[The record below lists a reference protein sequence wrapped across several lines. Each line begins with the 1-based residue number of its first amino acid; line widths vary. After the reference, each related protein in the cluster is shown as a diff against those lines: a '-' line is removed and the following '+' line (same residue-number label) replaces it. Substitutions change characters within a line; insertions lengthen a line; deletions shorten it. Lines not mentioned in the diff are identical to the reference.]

1 MKWTVAIGCIL
12 ALTSPI
18 ITHSNEI
25 QQQAGVPELSFDDL
39 RYRLGYDVYLA
50 NKNLAAAWQ
59 VANKALSA
67 DANNL
72 FWLQRFAQVSEWI
85 GKPVEALAA
94 WRTYAQASNQQAAW
108 DNVGRLAEA
117 LYDDETL
124 LLYQKRVVGLNHNNE
139 AAIIKLVATYERLG
153 QPLEGLAFLQQLGKK
168 SQAKRTLLTAE
179 ANLAERAGQDQH
191 AITVLSQLIQHFKPI
206 DNHWL
211 LRRAALWFQRGKI
224 LEAWQSLAEIE
235 AQMPARAPEYW
246 HTYAELSRLLNKKE
260 VAERAYQHLT
270 DEFVFDEGDLINYAA
285 LQNENEP
292 LNAAFLSE
300 LSYRL
305 YKRDNAVINLLYL
318 YQKANYPQGVHR
330 FLALLS
336 AEELARFEQN
346 PLFLEQRGQFY
357 WQQKQLAAAQ
367 SDYERAL
374 SLDPKRST
382 ALQGLVGVLT
392 EQGNRQ
398 FLQAVLLAANS
409 TAQRSPALWQSWALA
424 WLYLQQPSR
433 ALPFQHA
440 YYRDH
445 PQDALAALTLAEL
458 MANVGQNDEA
468 YALRQHI
475 FNQRL
480 LFEQQA
486 TGERL
491 TQLQNSLF
499 ALSLPQ
505 QAPEQSQYQL
515 QQRLK
520 NTQDISAFEQEVS
533 LSWLLNHEQFDQ
545 ARHWLAQRP
554 SSAPIPA
561 WASLNLA
568 LQNQDNDTINHL
580 LNQQLEQLPIYDR
593 IEAARRVNR
602 DDLAEDLA
610 FNTQD
615 AYANDDE
622 LHRRY
627 SDLLSVRGHQLQLET
642 AQIELG
648 ALEQQQQLLLWATP
662 LNRLWRM
669 SAQIKQQ
676 QNSSSNH
683 TLLNPTLPNSQ
694 QLELAWQQQ
703 STQQEWQLALTQQ
716 DGWSSVTGWRIKH
729 QYRFDSKIAAS
740 WQWLHQQTATE
751 STGLLLA
758 GMKNRW
764 AAGLN
769 WTPTGREYVNAELSL
784 DDYLSQDGQNL
795 GSGQIIQIDA
805 GHRLFAAQSDHVLK
819 ITLGI
824 GKFSPQANISPAFN
838 MLLGQGQ
845 NLNSGFFIPQDYQ
858 QLGIAWAF
866 GQVNDKQYQRGLR
879 LMGELGVNSSN
890 VGGTGVNARMGVQ
903 GSVFGNDRLSLQ
915 LIHSQSGQQNGET
928 NQQLVFGYRLFY

>member
-1 MKWTVAIGCIL
+1 MKWTIAIGCVL
-12 ALTSPI
+12 ALTSPM

-25 QQQAGVPELSFDDL
+25 QQQAGAPELGFDDL

-67 DANNL
+67 EPNNL

-94 WRTYAQASNQQAAW
+94 WRTYAQATNQQAAW

-124 LLYQKRVVGLNHNNE
+124 LVYQKRIVGLNSNNE
-139 AAIIKLVATYERLG
+139 VAILKLVATYERLG
-153 QPLEGLAFLQQLGKK
+153 QPLEGLDFLQQLGKK
-168 SQAKRTLLTAE
+168 SQAKRALLIAE
-179 ANLAERAGQDQH
+179 ANLAERAGQDER
-191 AITVLSQLIQHFKPI
+191 AIKLLSRLIQEFSPI
-206 DNHWL
+206 DNNWS
-211 LRRAALWFQRGKI
+211 LRRAALWFQRGKVQQ
-224 LEAWQSLAEIE
+224 AWQSLADIE
-235 AQMPARAPEYW
+235 HKMPSRNPEYW
-246 HTYAELSRLLNKKE
+246 HTYAELSRLLDKKE
-260 VAERAYQHLT
+260 IAERAYQHLSS
-270 DEFVFDEGDLINYAA
+270 EFIFSDGDLINYGA
-285 LQNENEP
+285 LQSDSDP
-292 LNAAFLSE
+292 LNAAFIYE

-305 YKRDNAVINLLYL
+305 YKRDNAVINLLYM
-318 YQKANYPQGVHR
+318 YQKANYPQGIHR

-357 WQQKQLAAAQ
+357 WQQKQLVEAQ
-367 SDYERAL
+367 ADYERAL
-374 SLDPKRST
+374 FLDPKRSSV
-382 ALQGLVGVLT
+382 LQGLVGVLI
-392 EQGNRQ
+392 EQANNQ
-398 FLQAVLLAANS
+398 QLQAILLAANN
-409 TAQRSPALWQSWALA
+409 TAQRSPALWQSWALG
-424 WLYLQQPSR
+424 WLHLQQQSR
-433 ALPFQHA
+433 ALPFQQA
-440 YYRDH
+440 YYQDH
-445 PQDALAALTLAEL
+445 PQNALAALTLAEL
-458 MANVGQNDEA
+458 MANTGQTDEA

-480 LFEQQA
+480 LFEQQE

-515 QQRLK
+515 QQRSK
-520 NTQDISAFEQEVS
+520 KPQDISAFEQDVS

-554 SSAPIPA
+554 SSAPIPT
-561 WASLNLA
+561 WANLNLA
-568 LQNQDNDTINHL
+568 LQNQDNETINHL

-593 IEAARRVNR
+593 IEAAMRVNR
-602 DDLAEDLA
+602 PDLAEDLA

-615 AYANDDE
+615 TYANDDE

-648 ALEQQQQLLLWATP
+648 SLEQQQQLLLWATP

-676 QNSSSNH
+676 QNDSDDATRLSHS
-683 TLLNPTLPNSQ
+683 LPDSQ
-694 QLELAWQQQ
+694 QLELAWQRK
-703 STQQEWQLALTQQ
+703 STQQEWLLALTQQ

-805 GHRLFAAQSDHVLK
+805 GHRVFAAQSDHVLK
-819 ITLGI
+819 VTLGI
-824 GKFSPQANISPAFN
+824 GKFSPQANISPTFN
-838 MLLGQGQ
+838 ALLGQGQ
-845 NLNSGFFIPQDYQ
+845 NLNSDFFIPQDYQ

-866 GQVNDKQYQRGLR
+866 GQVNEQQYQRGLR

-890 VGGTGVNARMGVQ
+890 VGGTGVNARVGVQ